1 MKILNNNTVIYE
13 SQPRQSVFHE
23 CRNLYQCR
31 LYGGAAGGGKTEAM
45 IWEIFAIG
53 TDVQWKNLK
62 GAIFR
67 KTIPDVEKYFINR
80 IRDVFPKNVYT
91 YNKQKRIL
99 TFKKT
104 GTQVEFNYCESESD
118 LVAYQGA
125 EWDFLGIDEFTQH
138 SEYVFKYLFA
148 RLRTKK
154 PGWQVKFFGGS
165 NPGGIGHGWVKRI
178 WIDKDL
184 MDIEKKFT
192 WKFIPARLDDN
203 PKMLE
208 NNPNYEDQLMML
220 PDPMLRKAW
229 RYGDWNIFAGQFFTE
244 LRQDVHGYEPF
255 EIPRS
260 WKKFISIDYGYDHLC
275 AVYWYAVDEDGE
287 VYMYREFVCR
297 NKTYRQ
303 VAQKIIMLTEDGEE
317 IDYIVADPSIW
328 AKKGSGDG
336 MSGAE
341 EMQDEFEVGDY
352 STPQSSRWVLTE
364 ADNDRKIGWGI
375 MREWLKIEDREG
387 VPHSRLHISNEL
399 TMWWKYVPMLQRDP
413 KKPEDVLKATTQKD
427 DGTVSYSDDPGDS
440 TRYGLMSRPHPR
452 KIKAKEE
459 PRDRYGQIPK
469 KSSSISKSG
478 RPEWKPTT
486 GTPKWMGNKH
496 NHD

>member
-1 MKILNNNTVIYE
+1 MQIQHNGTLLYQ
-13 SQPRQSVFHE
+13 SQPRQTVFH
-23 CRNLYQCR
+23 NNTAQCR

-53 TDVQWKNLK
+53 TDMQWKKLK
-62 GAIFR
+62 GAVFR
-67 KTIPDVEKYFINR
+67 KTIPDIEKYFINR
-80 IRDVFPKNVYT
+80 IRDVFPKNIYT
-91 YNKQKRIL
+91 YNKQKRVL
-99 TFKKT
+99 TFKAT
-104 GTQVEFNYCESESD
+104 GTQVEFNFCESESD
-118 LVAYQGA
+118 LVSYQGA

-154 PGWQVKFFGGS
+154 PGWQVRFFGGS

-192 WKFIPARLDDN
+192 WDFIPARLDDN

-220 PDPMLRKAW
+220 PDEMLRKAW

-244 LRQDVHGYEPF
+244 IRHDVHSYEPF
-255 EIPRS
+255 ELSPHWAR
-260 WKKFISIDYGYDHLC
+260 FISIDYGYDHLC

-287 VYMYREFVCR
+287 VYIYKEFVCR
-297 NKTYRQ
+297 HKTYTQ
-303 VAQKIIMLTEDGEE
+303 VAEKICELTEEDED

-328 AKKGSGDG
+328 AKKGNGEG

-341 EMQDEFEVGDY
+341 EMQEVFEDEGKN
-352 STPQSSRWVLTE
+352 WVLTP
-364 ADNDRKIGWGI
+364 ADNDRQIGWGI
-375 MREWLKIEDREG
+375 MREWLKIDQRDG
-387 VPHSRLHISNEL
+387 KPHSRLHVSKDL

-413 KKPEDVLKATTQKD
+413 KKPEDVLKATIQKD
-427 DGTVSYSDDPGDS
+427 DGTISYSDDPGDS

-452 KIKAKEE
+452 KKKAPEE
-459 PRDRYGQIPK
+459 RRDRYGQIPK
-469 KSSSISKSG
+469 KNKGLSVTG
-478 RPEWKPTT
+478 RPQWKPM
-486 GTPKWMGNKH
+486 GGNPKWMGNKT
-496 NHD
+496 NND